1 CGRRGF
7 LVWPQGLAGSVVAAV
22 MVALTLM
29 LAARP
34 LAVFLCL
41 LPFRFSWRERM
52 FIAWTGLRGAVAIF
66 LASIPMLVGL
76 SQAYLY
82 FDVAF
87 VVVII
92 SLLLQGWT
100 LAPAARRLHVALPR
114 ADRGPRRGE
123 PHPPGPLEQQLVG
136 Y

>member
-1 CGRRGF
+1 M
-7 LVWPQGLAGSVVAAV
+7 LV
-22 MVALTLM
+22 
-29 LAARP
+29 ARP
-34 LAVFLCL
+34 VAVFLCL
-41 LPFRFSWRERM
+41 APFRFNWREKV

-76 SQAYLY
+76 SKAYLY

-100 LAPAARRLHVALPR
+100 LGGRRARRCMSRCRAPSAARAASNWICPASSSRSWSAIR
-114 ADRGPRRGE
+114 CGRKACSSAAA
-123 PHPPGPLEQQLVG
+123 
-136 Y
+136 